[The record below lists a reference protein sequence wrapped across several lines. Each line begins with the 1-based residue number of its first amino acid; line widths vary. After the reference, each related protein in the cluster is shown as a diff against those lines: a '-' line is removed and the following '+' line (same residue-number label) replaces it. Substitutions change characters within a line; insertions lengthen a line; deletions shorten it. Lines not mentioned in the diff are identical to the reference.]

1 MLKTVIEW
9 TRFAVTVLALVF
21 AINTIAFASFHIPSV
36 SMAPTLAVGD
46 RVIVTKFSYGYSRY
60 SVPFALSPAMPTDD
74 GRIFS
79 STPERGDII
88 VFRHTRSSIT
98 MIKRLIGLAGDRIQ
112 VQSGRLYI
120 NGELVERKLQREYTF
135 TDQRNTLHAAR
146 EFTEV
151 LPGGI
156 EHTIIEMTDSGP
168 LDNTPEFTVPEGH
181 LFMMGDNR
189 DQSADSRLSHDLG
202 FVPIENLM
210 GPAQI
215 ISYSLHNCGKRNPDV
230 CNSSRFMKRLQ

>member
-9 TRFAVTVLALVF
+9 ARFIGTVLVLVF

-36 SMAPTLAVGD
+36 SMVPTLAVGD

-60 SVPFALSPAMPTDD
+60 SVPFALSPKMPTNDR
-74 GRIFS
+74 RIFS
-79 STPERGDII
+79 KTPERGDII

-98 MIKRLIGLAGDRIQ
+98 MIKRLIGLPGDRIQ

-120 NGELVERKLQREYTF
+120 NGNLVERKLLRQYTF
-135 TDQRNTLHAAR
+135 TDQRGTHHPAR

-151 LPGGI
+151 LPGGV
-156 EHTIIEMTDSGP
+156 EHTIIEITDSGS
-168 LDNTPEFTVPEGH
+168 LDNTPEFTVPAGH

-189 DQSADSRLSHDLG
+189 DMSADSRLSHDLG
-202 FVPIENLM
+202 FVPVENLM

-215 ISYSLHNCGKRNPDV
+215 ISYSLHNCGQRNPDI
-230 CNSSRFMKRLQ
+230 CNSSRILKWLH